1 LYIILSNFTFV
12 DDAITLIITEA
23 FNPTAMGVGGV
34 IGVLMVGFKRAA
46 FSNEAGAGSASI
58 AHSAV
63 KTKHSASEGLVALLE
78 PFIDTVV
85 ICTMTALVIIIFNFG
100 GYFEYGGDGLG
111 TVLIDG
117 VPFEGAGITSQAF
130 AEYIPFSDVFLT
142 IAVVLFAVSTMISW
156 SYYGL
161 QSWKFLFG
169 RGKAAD
175 LTYKLLFCL
184 FIVIGAAA
192 SMNSIW
198 AFSDAMIFAMVF
210 PNMIGLY
217 FLFPVVK
224 EQLNKYLKVIKS

>member
-1 LYIILSNFTFV
+1 
-12 DDAITLIITEA
+12 
-23 FNPTAMGVGGV
+23 
-34 IGVLMVGFKRAA
+34 
-46 FSNEAGAGSASI
+46 
-58 AHSAV
+58 
-63 KTKHSASEGLVALLE
+63 
-78 PFIDTVV
+78 
-85 ICTMTALVIIIFNFG
+85 
-100 GYFEYGGDGLG
+100 
-111 TVLIDG
+111 
-117 VPFEGAGITSQAF
+117 
-130 AEYIPFSDVFLT
+130 VFLT

>member
-1 LYIILSNFTFV
+1 
-12 DDAITLIITEA
+12 
-23 FNPTAMGVGGV
+23 
-34 IGVLMVGFKRAA
+34 
-46 FSNEAGAGSASI
+46 
-58 AHSAV
+58 
-63 KTKHSASEGLVALLE
+63 
-78 PFIDTVV
+78 
-85 ICTMTALVIIIFNFG
+85 MTALVIIIFNFG

-111 TVLIDG
+111 TVMIDG
-117 VPFEGAGITSQAF
+117 VPFEGAGITAQAF

-224 EQLNKYLKVIKS
+224 EQLNKYLKVIKQ

>member
-1 LYIILSNFTFV
+1 
-12 DDAITLIITEA
+12 
-23 FNPTAMGVGGV
+23 
-34 IGVLMVGFKRAA
+34 
-46 FSNEAGAGSASI
+46 
-58 AHSAV
+58 
-63 KTKHSASEGLVALLE
+63 
-78 PFIDTVV
+78 
-85 ICTMTALVIIIFNFG
+85 MTALVIIIFNFG